1 MARFTNSTRDE
12 AIVKKIESILKNT
25 NFIDFAEIRISIA
38 RGEVTEIRYNIKEL
52 IAPVD
57 EEG

>member
-12 AIVKKIESILKNT
+12 AIVKKVESILKNT
-25 NFIDFAEIRISIA
+25 SFIDYAEIKITIA
-38 RGEVTEIRYNIKEL
+38 RGEVTEIRYNIKEY
-52 IAPVD
+52 ITPED